1 MTVSFAKS
9 VTTTTD
15 VTIAIKKGSTALAQ
29 KSTTFADAKSAVV
42 ELNQSLTTGTYTAE
56 VTGLAEG
63 TMTADFTVDSEEY
76 CAAIELTSEKAPM
89 EGTDGTAKSSTL
101 DNTRAQNQVATIGYV
116 LKNQYGE
123 VMNSNI
129 SAITWTVSTGVTVA
143 NNDYSYKNGSGK
155 LVIKTATTTSFIPGN
170 EVFINAVLTN
180 GTHVATMSG
189 KASIVLP
196 SSFDTAEIA
205 GVYNK
210 TLKKMD
216 TVASAKLAAAK
227 NPYVYELLFTA
238 KDQYGNEMDADTVAQ
253 NGDTMFTALSTNP
266 IFIMTTTDFETV
278 DVDGKTYVAMKLAAG
293 NMADKGGTATI
304 QMISSSTGTKSTY
317 EIVADA
323 AGAVDKFTLGNPA
336 GYAVKGEKLEIPF
349 SAVDQYGNEVT
360 AYDALN
366 GKITLTANAGNSFKF
381 EKKTDG
387 TAKLVLDLAG
397 VNVPSNQDLSVYLTS
412 VVAANGNYSSVS
424 ISVKDTAVPKSIGG
438 IKASSNKSTTLVY
451 ADGAA
456 GNVEL
461 TYKDLDV
468 LDQYGRVM
476 SNDAV
481 EAWLKDTTSGVTN
494 IILATQAS
502 TDAGSAVTLIQD
514 SGADAA
520 TAKLTDSSKIK
531 ITANADGSEKIEFAL
546 STDDGT
552 TTVAGSEK
560 SVTFST
566 STQKEFTSYSVDD
579 LGTLYYNT
587 SAKQTTHSVEPAV
600 YGVKADGS
608 KVKLLA
614 DYYDITTN
622 AKTDA
627 VAIASGKISE
637 DDNTVYKDADFKK
650 ADGSYQDVTVTV
662 TIQVKDTAN
671 GAYVATLT
679 KDLLLS
685 NKAPAVA
692 VAKFGSSVTDGKA
705 SLAVADVT
713 AAKLIALLNA
723 DEIKDQYGVKVASAT
738 NDAKISISNVEDA
751 DAGATSK
758 FAVSD
763 NNKTSSDLKI
773 TDAAVNDTF
782 TATFTWGSV
791 SVSVD
796 IIVTQ

>member
-1 MTVSFAKS
+1 
-9 VTTTTD
+9 
-15 VTIAIKKGSTALAQ
+15 
-29 KSTTFADAKSAVV
+29 
-42 ELNQSLTTGTYTAE
+42 
-56 VTGLAEG
+56 
-63 TMTADFTVDSEEY
+63 
-76 CAAIELTSEKAPM
+76 
-89 EGTDGTAKSSTL
+89 
-101 DNTRAQNQVATIGYV
+101 
-116 LKNQYGE
+116 
-123 VMNSNI
+123 
-129 SAITWTVSTGVTVA
+129 
-143 NNDYSYKNGSGK
+143 
-155 LVIKTATTTSFIPGN
+155 
-170 EVFINAVLTN
+170 
-180 GTHVATMSG
+180 
-189 KASIVLP
+189 
-196 SSFDTAEIA
+196 
-205 GVYNK
+205 
-210 TLKKMD
+210 
-216 TVASAKLAAAK
+216 
-227 NPYVYELLFTA
+227 
-238 KDQYGNEMDADTVAQ
+238 
-253 NGDTMFTALSTNP
+253 
-266 IFIMTTTDFETV
+266 
-278 DVDGKTYVAMKLAAG
+278 
-293 NMADKGGTATI
+293 
-304 QMISSSTGTKSTY
+304 MISSSTGTKSTY

-349 SAVDQYGNEVT
+349 TAVDQYGNEVT

-366 GKITLTANAGNSFKF
+366 GKITLTKNAGASFQF

-387 TAKLVLDLAG
+387 TAKLVLDLNG
-397 VNVPSNQDLSVYLTS
+397 VSVPANQDLSVYLTS

-438 IKASSNKSTTLVY
+438 IKASSKKSTTLVY
-451 ADGAA
+451 AAGAA
-456 GNVEL
+456 GDVEL
-461 TYKDLDV
+461 TYKDLDI

-481 EAWLKDTTSGVTN
+481 ETWLKDTTGGVTN

-514 SGADAA
+514 SAAEAA
-520 TAKLTDSSKIK
+520 TAKLTDSSKIT

-587 SAKQTTHSVEPAV
+587 TAAQTTHKVKPAV

-622 AKTDA
+622 AKEDA
-627 VAIASGKISE
+627 IKITNGE
-637 DDNTVYKDADFKK
+637 IEQDQAAKYTNKDFEK

-662 TIQVKDTAN
+662 IILVKDTAN
-671 GAYVATLT
+671 GAYVATLN

-692 VAKFGSSVTDGKA
+692 VAKFNSKVSDGKA
-705 SLAVADVT
+705 SLAAADVT
-713 AAKLIALLNA
+713 AAKLIALLDT
-723 DEIKDQYGVKVASAT
+723 DEIKDQYGVKVTSAAT
-738 NDAKISISNVEDA
+738 DAKISISNVEDA
-751 DAGATSK
+751 DAGATTAFTVDK
-758 FAVSD
+758 
-763 NNKTSSDLKI
+763 NNSTSTDLDI
-773 TDAAVNDTF
+773 QNAGANDTF

-791 SVSVD
+791 SISVD